1 MNSVKLAFYARVAL
15 ILHGLALI
23 LLFMYLGKSIFIPLF
38 FAFLIAILV
47 HPFAKFLERRHLS
60 RSLAAILSV
69 LIFVAFIGGLVY
81 FFSHQVVR
89 FSKDLPHLQQKFA
102 IKLQGLQDWVSDR
115 YNIDDSVQTN
125 YVAKSA
131 NGFVNTAVNS
141 IATTF
146 VGMVRIVVLTIFFLI
161 FTYFILF
168 HRRLLMNFL
177 LAIFHSDH
185 SKRVRSVVLE
195 VHSVI
200 NSYVVGLLLE
210 MLLLGVLIFTALT
223 IAGIRYA
230 LLMAVMAAV
239 LNIIP
244 YIGIY
249 ASLFLSMLITLANG
263 SSGQVLAI
271 AIIFIVAHFIDANI
285 ILPRI
290 VGGRVKLNPMITIIA
305 VLIGS
310 LLWGIPGMFLFI
322 PLMAIIRIISEE
334 IEDLKP
340 WSILMAEEKK
350 VY

>member
-15 ILHGLALI
+15 ILQGLALI

-38 FAFLIAILV
+38 FAFLIAILL
-47 HPFAKFLERRHLS
+47 HPLVKWLEKIHMP
-60 RSLAAILSV
+60 RSLAAIISV
-69 LIFVAFIGGLVY
+69 MIFVAFIGGLIY

-89 FSKDLPHLQQKFA
+89 FSKDLPHLEQRFET
-102 IKLQGLQDWVSDR
+102 KLQGVQSWVSDK
-115 YNIDDSVQTN
+115 YNIDDSVQVN

-131 NGFVNTAVNS
+131 NGLVNTAVNS

-146 VGMVRIVVLTIFFLI
+146 VGMVKLVVLMIFFLI
-161 FTYFILF
+161 FTFFILF

-177 LAIFHSDH
+177 LALFHSEH
-185 SKRVRSVVLE
+185 SKRVRAVVLE
-195 VHSVI
+195 VHRVI

-210 MLLLGVLIFTALT
+210 MLVLGLLIFTALT
-223 IAGIRYA
+223 IAGIKYA
-230 LLMAVMAAV
+230 LLMAILAAV

-249 ASLFLSMLITLANG
+249 SSLFLSMFITLANG
-263 SSGQVLAI
+263 TGAQVLAI

-290 VGGRVKLNPMITIIA
+290 VGSRAKLNPMITIIA

-340 WSILMAEEKK
+340 WSILIGEEKK

>member
-1 MNSVKLAFYARVAL
+1 
-15 ILHGLALI
+15 
-23 LLFMYLGKSIFIPLF
+23 
-38 FAFLIAILV
+38 
-47 HPFAKFLERRHLS
+47 
-60 RSLAAILSV
+60 
-69 LIFVAFIGGLVY
+69 
-81 FFSHQVVR
+81 
-89 FSKDLPHLQQKFA
+89 
-102 IKLQGLQDWVSDR
+102 
-115 YNIDDSVQTN
+115 
-125 YVAKSA
+125 
-131 NGFVNTAVNS
+131 VNTAVNS

-146 VGMVRIVVLTIFFLI
+146 VGMVKLVVLMIFFLI
-161 FTYFILF
+161 FTFFILF

-177 LAIFHSDH
+177 LALFHSEH
-185 SKRVRSVVLE
+185 SKRVRAVVLE
-195 VHSVI
+195 VHRVI

-210 MLLLGVLIFTALT
+210 MLVLGLLIFTALT
-223 IAGIRYA
+223 IAGIKYA
-230 LLMAVMAAV
+230 LLMAILAAV

-249 ASLFLSMLITLANG
+249 SSLFLSMFITLANG
-263 SSGQVLAI
+263 TGAQVLAI

-290 VGGRVKLNPMITIIA
+290 VGSRVKLNPMITIIA

-340 WSILMAEEKK
+340 WSILIGEEKK